1 MAVLLV
7 YLLFGDKIQDKLSG
21 DGETPQQTEEITPV
35 EPDPQEDDQEGVMPD
50 GDQENPDGTLPE
62 TGEETTDQE
71 ETTTPS
77 TNVDNLPE
85 TLTMSYL
92 GTPKTEFTM
101 SVGDAPIPLTASGGN
116 GKYTWSSSD
125 EKVATVSSDGKVSAV
140 AAGRATITLTDG
152 SAKGTCLVIVKGGI
166 SGTTTSSGTSTGTSS
181 GGSLKAGA
189 AVVVNGGNG
198 VFVRSGPSTSNEPL
212 ATISNGA
219 SVQIVESAG
228 NGWYKITFAGNGGT
242 TTTGYMKGDYLSNS

>member
-21 DGETPQQTEEITPV
+21 EGDPAQETEEITPV
-35 EPDPQEDDQEGVMPD
+35 EPDPQEDDQEGVMPG
-50 GDQENPDGTLPE
+50 GDEEDPNGTDPE
-62 TGEETTDQE
+62 TGTETTDQE

-77 TNVDNLPE
+77 NVDNLPE

-116 GKYTWSSSD
+116 GSYTWSSSD

-152 SAKGTCLVIVKGGI
+152 SAKGTCLVIVKGG
-166 SGTTTSSGTSTGTSS
+166 SATTSPSTTTGTSTS
-181 GGSLKAGA
+181 GGTLKAGA

-228 NGWYKITFAGNGGT
+228 NGWYKITFAGNGGAN
-242 TTTGYMKGDYLSNS
+242 TTGYMKGDYLANS